1 MLKLLLKNLIKK
13 GTLRVIHANGV
24 KKIYQGKEPG
34 PDITVKI
41 HNKKTEKLLSFNPS
55 LTLGETFM
63 DGGITVE
70 NGDIYD
76 FLELCVM
83 NIGWG
88 QNEHWIQKLLSKSRR
103 WTRRIAQHNPISKS
117 KSNVAHHY
125 DLSDTLY
132 DLFLDKDRQY
142 SCAYYMNENETLENA
157 QSNKKRH
164 ITAKLLA
171 DKNHDVLDIGSGWG
185 GLGLYIA
192 EKTGAKVT
200 GITLS
205 EEQLKVSNERAEN
218 SEFSDRI
225 NFKLQDYRNENNLFD
240 RIVSVGMFEHVGVGY
255 YKNFFEKI
263 RELLKDDG
271 IALIHTI
278 GRADGPGSTNPWL
291 AKYIFPG
298 GYTPSL
304 SEIVPII
311 EKVGLFITDIE
322 ILRLHYASTLRAW
335 RRNFNIN
342 RQKIK
347 ELYDEK
353 FCRMWDFY
361 LAGCENAFR
370 YGGQLNFQIQIAKK
384 QDAVPLTRDYIMEW
398 EQKHS

>member
-1 MLKLLLKNLIKK
+1 MLKFFLNHLIKK
-13 GTLRVIHANGV
+13 GSLTVIHSN
-24 KKIYQGKEPG
+24 GKERTYEGKSLG
-34 PDITVKI
+34 PKVTIKI
-41 HNKKTEKLLSFNPS
+41 HNKKTERLLSFNPS

-63 DGGITVE
+63 NGGITVE

-88 QNEHWIQKLLSKSRR
+88 QDEHWLQSLLSKSRK
-103 WTRRIAQHNPISKS
+103 WTRRIAQYNPVTKS

-125 DLSDTLY
+125 ALSDTLY

-142 SCAYYMNENETLENA
+142 SCAYYMNENESLETA
-157 QSNKKRH
+157 QHNKKRH
-164 ITAKLLA
+164 IAAKLLLN
-171 DKNHDVLDIGSGWG
+171 KNHDVLDVGSGWG

-192 EKTGAKVT
+192 EETGANVT

-205 EEQLKVSNERAEN
+205 EEQLKVSKKRAKM
-218 SEFSDRI
+218 SKVSDKI
-225 NFKLQDYRNENNLFD
+225 DFKLQDYRNEKNSYD
-240 RIVSVGMFEHVGVGY
+240 RIVSVGMFEHVGVGF
-255 YKNFFEKI
+255 YKSFFEKI
-263 RELLKDDG
+263 KDLLNDDG

-335 RRNFNIN
+335 RRNFNSN
-342 RQKIK
+342 RKKITD
-347 ELYDEK
+347 LYDER

-384 QDAVPLTRDYIMEW
+384 QDTVPLTRDYITTW
-398 EQKHS
+398 EQSHQ